1 MELGELFLIARID
14 KGFYAIFQG
23 GASKIRTMIIT
34 IASFKGGVGKTTT
47 ALHLAQFLGKR
58 RGSGKIVLLDG
69 DPNRSA
75 LSWYERG
82 QQKAAFS
89 VMDGDEEPANF
100 DHLIID
106 TPARTDPAELLPLAD
121 ASDLLIIPS
130 EISIFSLEATI
141 ATISTLQTLPED
153 KYRILLTMLPTRGL
167 KREINARVA
176 LKEAG
181 LLMFNTGIKD
191 RTVYQD
197 SALEGLPV
205 SELRRDAAAAA
216 WNDYQQLGKEI
227 WKNWGTK

>member
-1 MELGELFLIARID
+1 
-14 KGFYAIFQG
+14 
-23 GASKIRTMIIT
+23 MIIT

-47 ALHLAQFLGKR
+47 ALHLAQHLGKR
-58 RGSGKIVLLDG
+58 RGTGKVVLLDG

-82 QQKAAFS
+82 QQRAAFS
-89 VMDGDEEPANF
+89 VMDGDEEPSAF

-106 TPARTDPAELLPLAD
+106 TPARTDPAELLPLAA

-141 ATISTLQTLPED
+141 STVGVLQSLSND

-167 KREINARVA
+167 KREAGAREA

-181 LLMFNTGIKD
+181 LMVFSTGIRD
-191 RTVYQD
+191 RAVYQD
-197 SALEGLPV
+197 AALEGLSV
-205 SELRRDAAAAA
+205 GELRGNAAATA
-216 WNDYQQLGKEI
+216 WSDYQALGKEI
-227 WKNWGTK
+227 WKGWEAK

>member
-1 MELGELFLIARID
+1 
-14 KGFYAIFQG
+14 
-23 GASKIRTMIIT
+23 MIIT

-47 ALHLAQFLGKR
+47 ALHLAQFFGKR

-82 QQKAAFS
+82 QQKASFS

-106 TPARTDPAELLPLAD
+106 TPARTDPSELLPLAD

-141 ATISTLQTLPED
+141 STIGTLEALPED

-167 KREINARVA
+167 KREANARGA

-181 LLMFNTGIKD
+181 MLVFNTGVKD
-191 RTVYQD
+191 RTIYQD
-197 SALEGLPV
+197 AALEGLPV
-205 SELRRDAAAAA
+205 SELRGDAAAAA
-216 WNDYQQLGKEI
+216 WSDYQQLGKEI

>member
-1 MELGELFLIARID
+1 
-14 KGFYAIFQG
+14 
-23 GASKIRTMIIT
+23 MIIT

-47 ALHLAQFLGKR
+47 ALHLAQYLGKR

-82 QQKAAFS
+82 QQRAAFT
-89 VMDGDEEPANF
+89 VTDGDEEPSDF
-100 DHLIID
+100 DHLIVD
-106 TPARTDPAELLPLAD
+106 TPARTDPTELLPLAA

-141 ATISTLQTLPED
+141 ATVGVLQSLSND
-153 KYRILLTMLPTRGL
+153 KYRILLTMLPTRGI
-167 KREINARVA
+167 KREASAREA

-181 LLMFNTGIKD
+181 LMVFSTGIKD

-197 SALEGLPV
+197 AALDGLPV
-205 SELRRDAAAAA
+205 GELRGSAAATA
-216 WNDYQQLGKEI
+216 WSDYQALGKEV
-227 WKNWGTK
+227 WKGWGTK

>member
-1 MELGELFLIARID
+1 
-14 KGFYAIFQG
+14 
-23 GASKIRTMIIT
+23 MIIT

-47 ALHLAQFLGKR
+47 ALHLAQHLGKR
-58 RGSGKIVLLDG
+58 RGTGKVVLLDG

-82 QQKAAFS
+82 QQRAAFS
-89 VMDGDEEPANF
+89 VMDGDEEPSAF

-106 TPARTDPAELLPLAD
+106 TPARTDPAELLPLAA

-141 ATISTLQTLPED
+141 STVGVLQSLSND

-167 KREINARVA
+167 KREAGAREA

-181 LLMFNTGIKD
+181 LMVFSTGIRD
-191 RTVYQD
+191 RAVYQD
-197 SALEGLPV
+197 AALEGLSV
-205 SELRRDAAAAA
+205 GELRGNAAATA
-216 WNDYQQLGKEI
+216 WSDYQALGKEI
-227 WKNWGTK
+227 WQGWEAK

>member
-1 MELGELFLIARID
+1 
-14 KGFYAIFQG
+14 
-23 GASKIRTMIIT
+23 MIIT

-47 ALHLAQFLGKR
+47 ALHLAQYLGKR
-58 RGSGKIVLLDG
+58 RGSGKVVLLDG

-82 QQKAAFS
+82 QQRSAFS
-89 VMDGDEEPANF
+89 VLDGDQEPSAF

-106 TPARTDPAELLPLAD
+106 TPARTDPTELLPLAA

-141 ATISTLQTLPED
+141 STVGVLQSLSEN

-167 KREINARVA
+167 KRETSAREA
-176 LKEAG
+176 LKEAS
-181 LLMFNTGIKD
+181 LMVFQTGIKD
-191 RTVYQD
+191 RAVYQD
-197 SALEGLPV
+197 AALEGLPV
-205 SELRRDAAAAA
+205 GELRGSAATSA
-216 WNDYQQLGKEI
+216 WSDYQGLGKEI

>member
-1 MELGELFLIARID
+1 
-14 KGFYAIFQG
+14 
-23 GASKIRTMIIT
+23 MIIT

-47 ALHLAQFLGKR
+47 ALHLAQYLGRR
-58 RGSGKIVLLDG
+58 RGNRNVVLLDG

-82 QQKAAFS
+82 QQRAAFS
-89 VMDGDEEPANF
+89 VMDGDQEPSVF

-106 TPARTDPAELLPLAD
+106 TPARTDPTELLPVAA

-141 ATISTLQTLPED
+141 STVDVLRSLSEN

-167 KREINARVA
+167 RREASAREA
-176 LKEAG
+176 LKQSG
-181 LLMFNTGIKD
+181 LIVFNAGIKD

-197 SALEGLPV
+197 AALEGLPV
-205 SELRRDAAAAA
+205 GELRSSAATSA
-216 WNDYQQLGKEI
+216 WSDYQVLGKEI
-227 WKNWGTK
+227 WKNWGKK

>member
-1 MELGELFLIARID
+1 
-14 KGFYAIFQG
+14 
-23 GASKIRTMIIT
+23 MIIT

-47 ALHLAQFLGKR
+47 ALHLAQYLGKR
-58 RGSGKIVLLDG
+58 RGSSEVVLLDG

-82 QQKAAFS
+82 QHRAAFS
-89 VMDGDEEPANF
+89 VMDGDKEPSVF

-106 TPARTDPAELLPLAD
+106 TPARTDPTELLPLAA

-141 ATISTLQTLPED
+141 GTVSILQSLSND

-167 KREINARVA
+167 KRETSAREA

-181 LLMFNTGIKD
+181 LMVFSTGIKD

-197 SALEGLPV
+197 AALEGLPV
-205 SELRRDAAAAA
+205 SELRGSAAATA
-216 WNDYQQLGKEI
+216 WSDYQALGKEI
-227 WKNWGTK
+227 WKGWGTK

>member
-1 MELGELFLIARID
+1 
-14 KGFYAIFQG
+14 
-23 GASKIRTMIIT
+23 MIIT

-58 RGSGKIVLLDG
+58 RGSGKVLLLDG

-82 QQKAAFS
+82 DQQAAFS
-89 VMDGDEEPANF
+89 VMDGDEEPDEF

-106 TPARTDPAELLPLAD
+106 TPARTDPTELLPLAE

-141 ATISTLQTLPED
+141 ATVNILQSLSED
-153 KYRILLTMLPTRGL
+153 KYRILLTMLPTRGF
-167 KREINARVA
+167 KRETGARDA

-181 LLMFNTGIKD
+181 LMVFNAGIKE

-197 SALEGLPV
+197 AALEGLAV
-205 SELRRDAAAAA
+205 GELRGSAAATA
-216 WNDYQQLGKEI
+216 WGDYQALGKEV
-227 WKNWGTK
+227 WKSWGTK

>member
-1 MELGELFLIARID
+1 
-14 KGFYAIFQG
+14 
-23 GASKIRTMIIT
+23 MIIT

-58 RGSGKIVLLDG
+58 RGGGKIVLLDG

-75 LSWYERG
+75 LNWYERG
-82 QQKAAFS
+82 QQRASF
-89 VMDGDEEPANF
+89 VVLDGEEEPANF

-106 TPARTDPAELLPLAD
+106 TPARTDPTELLPLAD

-141 ATISTLQTLPED
+141 ATIGVLQSLPAD
-153 KYRILLTMLPTRGL
+153 KYRILLTLLPTRGL
-167 KREINARVA
+167 KRETTAREA
-176 LKEAG
+176 LQAAG
-181 LLMFNTGIKD
+181 LLVFKAGIKD
-191 RTVYQD
+191 RTIYQD

-205 SELRRDAAAAA
+205 SDLRGDAAAAA
-216 WNDYQQLGKEI
+216 WTDYQQLGKEI